1 MPRRRELSREEE
13 HMKEIIDKF
22 NETFSGDAHASLE
35 NNTLEITV
43 GTKTMTIELPSVVG
57 VKSTGSLS
65 DS

>member
-1 MPRRRELSREEE
+1 
-13 HMKEIIDKF
+13 MKEIIDKF